1 MLVENHHHH
10 LRHHHMIQKFEVLH
24 LKVLLLKV
32 GQVIKARVVD
42 FNGEDRKISLSM
54 KALEAPV
61 EEEAVEE

>member
-1 MLVENHHHH
+1 MKM
-10 LRHHHMIQKFEVLH
+10 RS
-24 LKVLLLKV
+24 

-61 EEEAVEE
+61 EEETVEE